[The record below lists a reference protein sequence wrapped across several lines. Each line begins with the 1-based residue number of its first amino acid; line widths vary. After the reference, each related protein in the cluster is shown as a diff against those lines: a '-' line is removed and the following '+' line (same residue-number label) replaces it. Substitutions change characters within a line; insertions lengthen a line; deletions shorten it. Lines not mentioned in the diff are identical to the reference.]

1 MVKQVTVEPDTV
13 EQDMIDILSANVS
26 PLFFV
31 DVDIDVDVDV
41 DVDIKQ
47 SK

>member
-1 MVKQVTVEPDTV
+1 MEQDTVEQDIV

-31 DVDIDVDVDV
+31 DVNVDINVDV
-41 DVDIKQ
+41 DVDIK
-47 SK
+47 

>member
-1 MVKQVTVEPDTV
+1 MEQDTV
-13 EQDMIDILSANVS
+13 EQGMIDILSANVS

-31 DVDIDVDVDV
+31 DDDIDIDVDVDV
-41 DVDIKQ
+41 DIEY